1 MLLTNLLAEDQ
12 MIRKCWQN
20 DLQTMYAIINDAAQ
34 AYKGVIP
41 KDRWQDPY
49 MPLDELKH
57 EIENGIIFW
66 GIEEGGNLVGIMG
79 IQDKVNVTLIR
90 HAYVLTNMQNRG
102 MGTQLLQHLEG
113 MTKKPVL
120 IGTWETATW
129 AIRFYERNGYCLLSR
144 GETEQLLKTYWNI
157 PERQVETS
165 VVLANSTWEV
175 TNKVS
180 GNDAL
185 EIKKRARP
193 KDIAFQDVIKK

>member
-1 MLLTNLLAEDQ
+1 VLLTNLLAEDQ
-12 MIRKCWQN
+12 MIRKYEQN

-49 MPLDELKH
+49 MPLDELKY
-57 EIENGIIFW
+57 EIEDGIIFW

-79 IQDKVNVTLIR
+79 IQDKVTVTLIR

-175 TNKVS
+175 TNKVN
-180 GNDAL
+180 GNDMHS
-185 EIKKRARP
+185 K
-193 KDIAFQDVIKK
+193 